1 MSRFPMSSFVVRRS
15 SFVVRRSSFVVRRF
29 VVRRSSFGRHS
40 SFGRLVVRSLKG
52 RGVELIGV
60 RWRWHLLS
68 ESRGLW

>member
-1 MSRFPMSSFVVRRS
+1 MSLFPTSSFVCSSFVVRRS
-15 SFVVRRSSFVVRRF
+15 SFVVRRSSFVVRR
-29 VVRRSSFGRHS
+29 SSFGRHS
-40 SFGRLVVRSLKG
+40 SFGRLVVWSLKG